1 MKAIALLIVL
11 IALAVGTYMNRNE
24 NRSAVSEDTVKS
36 GLAAPARESTPTTET
51 PHVEVPATTEI
62 PL

>member
-11 IALAVGTYMNRNE
+11 IALAVGTFLNKSE
-24 NRSAVSEDTVKS
+24 NRSAVTEDTVQS
-36 GLAAPARESTPTTET
+36 SLAAPVRE
-51 PHVEVPATTEI
+51 EVPAPSKPQLDVPVTTEI